1 VKDSDT
7 YTDVFTPQVL
17 AAVLPA
23 GRSDRFFDALY
34 GDPSEGAYDIVL
46 DFRGADE
53 DHLHFALEL
62 RQRPDKCLV
71 CSLTHGLPEVLKRHP
86 VIDLESVVRELCAH
100 LENGIRC
107 HEWTLGRTREVS
119 PDLHEILLRI
129 RIRSV

>member
-1 VKDSDT
+1 MKDTGAYRDI
-7 YTDVFTPQVL
+7 FTPQVL

-100 LENGIRC
+100 MENGIQC
-107 HEWTLGRTREVS
+107 QDWTLGRTREVS
-119 PDLHEILLRI
+119 QELHEIPFLIQI
-129 RIRSV
+129 RTA